1 MKALLRI
8 YNLTTH
14 DDIINIR
21 NVVSNYEGIL
31 ACEIN
36 INKKEVNIVYD
47 SLSVS
52 IDKIMTSIENAGY
65 MVI

>member
-1 MKALLRI
+1 MKALVRI

-36 INKKEVNIVYD
+36 LNKKEVNIVYD

>member
-1 MKALLRI
+1 MKALFRI

-14 DDIINIR
+14 NDINNIR

-36 INKKEVNIVYD
+36 LNRKEVNIVYD
-47 SLSVS
+47 SLSLS
-52 IDKIMTSIENAGY
+52 MDEIMNSIENAGY
-65 MVI
+65 MIS

>member
-1 MKALLRI
+1 MKSLVRI
-8 YNLTTH
+8 YNLTNYE
-14 DDIINIR
+14 DIIKIKSL
-21 NVVSNYEGIL
+21 VSNYNGIL

-36 INKKEVNIVYD
+36 LNKKEVSIVYD

-52 IDKIMTSIENAGY
+52 IDEIITSIENTGY

>member
-1 MKALLRI
+1 MKALVRI

-36 INKKEVNIVYD
+36 LNKKEVNIVYD
-47 SLSVS
+47 SLSAS
-52 IDKIMTSIENAGY
+52 IDEIITSIENVGY

>member
-1 MKALLRI
+1 MKSLVRI

-14 DDIINIR
+14 NDIVNIR

-36 INKKEVNIVYD
+36 
-47 SLSVS
+47 LSAS
-52 IDKIMTSIENAGY
+52 SAFESASG
-65 MVI
+65 

>member
-1 MKALLRI
+1 M
-8 YNLTTH
+8 
-14 DDIINIR
+14 
-21 NVVSNYEGIL
+21 VSNYEGIL

-36 INKKEVNIVYD
+36 LNKKEVSIVYD

-52 IDKIMTSIENAGY
+52 IDEIITSIENTGY

>member
-1 MKALLRI
+1 MKSLVRI
-8 YNLTTH
+8 YNLTNYE
-14 DDIINIR
+14 DIIKIKSL
-21 NVVSNYEGIL
+21 VSNYEGIL

-36 INKKEVNIVYD
+36 LNKKEVNIVYD

-52 IDKIMTSIENAGY
+52 IDEIITSIENVGY

>member
-1 MKALLRI
+1 MKSLVRI
-8 YNLTTH
+8 YNLTIH
-14 DDIINIR
+14 DDIR

-36 INKKEVNIVYD
+36 LNKKEVSIVYD

-52 IDKIMTSIENAGY
+52 IDEIITSIENTGY

>member
-1 MKALLRI
+1 MKSLVRI

-14 DDIINIR
+14 NDIVNIR

-36 INKKEVNIVYD
+36 LNKKEVSIVYD

-52 IDKIMTSIENAGY
+52 IEEIITSIENSGD

>member
-1 MKALLRI
+1 MKALFRI

-36 INKKEVNIVYD
+36 LNRKEVNIVYD

-52 IDKIMTSIENAGY
+52 MDEIMNSIENAGY
-65 MVI
+65 MIS

>member
-1 MKALLRI
+1 MKALFRI

-21 NVVSNYEGIL
+21 NVVTNYEGIL

-36 INKKEVNIVYD
+36 LNRKEVNVVYD
-47 SLSVS
+47 GLSVS
-52 IDKIMTSIENAGY
+52 IDELMISIENAGY

>member
-1 MKALLRI
+1 MKALLGI

-14 DDIINIR
+14 DDIVNIR

-36 INKKEVNIVYD
+36 LNRKEVNVVYD

-52 IDKIMTSIENAGY
+52 IDEIMTSIENAGY
-65 MVI
+65 MLI

>member
-1 MKALLRI
+1 MKALFRI

-36 INKKEVNIVYD
+36 LNKKEVNIVYD

>member
-1 MKALLRI
+1 MKALVRI

-36 INKKEVNIVYD
+36 LNKKEVNIVYD

-52 IDKIMTSIENAGY
+52 IDEIMTSIESAGY
-65 MVI
+65 III

>member
-1 MKALLRI
+1 MKSLVRI

-36 INKKEVNIVYD
+36 LNKKEVNLVYD
-47 SLSVS
+47 SLSVA
-52 IDKIMTSIENAGY
+52 IYEIIASIENAGY

>member
-1 MKALLRI
+1 MKSLVRI
-8 YNLTTH
+8 YNLISNE
-14 DDIINIR
+14 DIIKIKNQ
-21 NVVSNYEGIL
+21 VSNYEGIL

-36 INKKEVNIVYD
+36 LNKKEVNIVYD

-52 IDKIMTSIENAGY
+52 IDEIITSIETVGY

>member
-36 INKKEVNIVYD
+36 LNKKEVNIVYD

-52 IDKIMTSIENAGY
+52 IDKIMTSIENVGY

>member
-14 DDIINIR
+14 EDIINIR

-36 INKKEVNIVYD
+36 LNRKEVNVVYD

-52 IDKIMTSIENAGY
+52 IDEIMTSIENVGY

>member
-36 INKKEVNIVYD
+36 LNKKEVNIVYD